1 MRRAVA
7 LAAAGAAAVLVP
19 VAVAATPGTYEGWLH
34 KPSGERWKGTPTTLR
49 VYDTAFGQRF
59 RLSTYNMRLTCPYP
73 SSTGGPDTA
82 RFRFVH
88 RGVVQGAYIDDT
100 RNYPRRDP
108 SHRVRIRGRFTGR
121 RFEGSVRVTA
131 APGVVGACTGSARIR
146 LRR

>member
-7 LAAAGAAAVLVP
+7 LAAAATAVLLAGVAAA
-19 VAVAATPGTYEGWLH
+19 ATTGTYEGWLY
-34 KPSGERWKGTPTTLR
+34 KASGERWKGTPTTLR
-49 VYDTAFGQRF
+49 VYETDFGQRF

-73 SSTGGPDTA
+73 SSAGGASTA

-100 RNYPRRDP
+100 RNYPREDP

-121 RFEGSVRVTA
+121 RFVGRVRVTG
-131 APGVVGACTGSARIR
+131 APGVVGACTGSARVR